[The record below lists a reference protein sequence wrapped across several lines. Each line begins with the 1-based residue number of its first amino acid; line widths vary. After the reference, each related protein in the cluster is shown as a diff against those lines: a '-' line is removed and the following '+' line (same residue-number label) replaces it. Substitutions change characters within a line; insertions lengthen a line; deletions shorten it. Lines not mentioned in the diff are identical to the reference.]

1 MPAPYTLYNRGKQRV
16 NILSTYTVK
25 GAPVLSAY
33 RGLTNTKGYNYWIKY
48 FLLPCCNPYPV
59 LKLVIVMDKASFYYL
74 PRIAALFNRAGVKLV
89 YLPGIHPIL

>member
-1 MPAPYTLYNRGKQRV
+1 MPAPYTLYNRGRQRV
-16 NILSTYTVK
+16 NILPTYTVK
-25 GAPVLSAY
+25 GALVLSAY

-74 PRIAALFNRAGVKLV
+74 PRIAALFKRAGVKLV
-89 YLPGIHPIL
+89 YLPGTHPIL